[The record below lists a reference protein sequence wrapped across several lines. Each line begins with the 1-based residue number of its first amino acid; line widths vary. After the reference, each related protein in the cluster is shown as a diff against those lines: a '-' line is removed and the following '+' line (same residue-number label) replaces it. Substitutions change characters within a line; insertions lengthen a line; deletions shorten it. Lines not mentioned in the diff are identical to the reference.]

1 MIIGLAY
8 LDEDKQYT
16 IVHID
21 ENGPIKM
28 MQTSDTPPGGA
39 LDDKT
44 LLVLVVRDDYSY
56 LPVAKM
62 LVSQLTDEK
71 IKSLGLRRHGD
82 TAVTDGRE
90 APAEV
95 TDNVDV
101 AGVAIARMLADP
113 TRARETYEVIVERVS
128 ALMNRR
134 SDARPH
140 TLH

>member
-16 IVHID
+16 IVHMD
-21 ENGPIKM
+21 ENGPIKS
-28 MQTSDTPPGGA
+28 MQTRDEPPGGA
-39 LDDKT
+39 LDAKT

-71 IKSLGLRRHGD
+71 IDGMGLRRHGH
-82 TAVTDGRE
+82 TAVTNSRD
-90 APAEV
+90 APPEV
-95 TDNVDV
+95 AANADD
-101 AGVAIARMLADP
+101 AGVAVARMLADP
-113 TRARETYEVIVERVS
+113 DRARETYEVIVEKIS
-128 ALMNRR
+128 SLMNTR